1 MPPARPRYRFPV
13 THPRHHD
20 APGNDRP
27 DRDPG
32 SADPLL
38 PRRRPPRRHEFER
51 LFATHATLDY
61 TAFGGPVGS
70 RSEIA
75 AYLEQVTSAMRGT
88 RHTISTSL
96 LIVDGDAATARTA
109 GQAMMI
115 SADDAG
121 RNRMC
126 FVGLW
131 YRDLLVRT
139 ECGWRIRS
147 RTQERSW
154 LHDARPAATAWTPRA
169 AASYF
174 TSSASTESGSRTYR
188 RRPRRARARRPLA
201 PA

>member
-1 MPPARPRYRFPV
+1 MSVAFRAEVTLLLVGDTRAPAPAIVSPSSTHDTMTPQETIDRMEIQDLLTRYCRAV
-13 THPRHHD
+13 DRHD
-20 APGNDRP
+20 
-27 DRDPG
+27 
-32 SADPLL
+32 
-38 PRRRPPRRHEFER
+38 RHEFER
-51 LFATHATLDY
+51 LFATHAPLDY

-115 SADDAG
+115 SANDAG

-154 LHDARPAATAWTPRA
+154 LHDARPAATA
-169 AASYF
+169 
-174 TSSASTESGSRTYR
+174 
-188 RRPRRARARRPLA
+188 
-201 PA
+201 